1 MGQDS
6 VTTTLRNSIA
16 SGRFGHAYLFH
27 GARGCG
33 KTSTARL
40 LARALNCEHG
50 PTANPCGTCSL
61 CLAIREGSCMDV
73 VEMDA
78 ASETGIDDVREKV
91 IENVQYAPTEARFKV
106 YIIDEVHDLS
116 SKAFDA
122 LLKTLEEPPAHV
134 VFVLATTE
142 YNKVPIT
149 IRSRCLC
156 FQFRRGSVQ
165 DLAAAVNRVIA
176 AENYT
181 CDPDAIIAVARA
193 AEGSWRDAL
202 SILEQV
208 LAYSDGHI
216 TSTTVKNAIGTVG
229 DTELQDCAKQL
240 VAGDMASALNLAA
253 DFMEGGTDARQLV
266 SAMQGFLRD
275 LLLLRAGADR
285 TASAEFG
292 PERIQALQPIAALYS
307 SASLLDM
314 MQELARAEREVRT
327 SNQHRWIL
335 ERTFARLQA
344 MAKGAEQIVPP
355 TRPMVAA
362 PATASV
368 AVSPVVDTTQAPV
381 IPSVPAQPARQNGN
395 QQVAVSANEPES
407 GADRRFVTEIDLEV
421 ISRAWPRI
429 LSLFSKASARG
440 GAFVNGTK
448 VLGLS
453 GKLLTIGFPGAFA
466 RDQMSD
472 KGRALFEK
480 KINEAL
486 QTDGYTV
493 QCVLISDVS
502 GQAVAGGGETT
513 SFAGTGSKAPQ
524 IDLDSS
530 VAPSTLPPAAH
541 AAQVGADDVIKEVLD
556 IFGGAV
562 TKKEPIN

>member
-1 MGQDS
+1 
-6 VTTTLRNSIA
+6 
-16 SGRFGHAYLFH
+16 
-27 GARGCG
+27 
-33 KTSTARL
+33 
-40 LARALNCEHG
+40 
-50 PTANPCGTCSL
+50 
-61 CLAIREGSCMDV
+61 MDV

-156 FQFRRGSVQ
+156 FQFRRGSIQ
-165 DLAAAVNRVIA
+165 DLAAAVSRVIA

-181 CDPDAIIAVARA
+181 CDPDAVIAVARA

-229 DTELQDCAKQL
+229 DTELQECAKQL
-240 VAGDMASALNLAA
+240 VEGDMASALNLAA
-253 DFMEGGTDARQLV
+253 EFMEGGTDARQLV
-266 SAMQGFLRD
+266 TAMQGFLRD

-292 PERIQALQPIAALYS
+292 PERIQSLQPIAALYS
-307 SASLLDM
+307 TASLLDM

-344 MAKGAEQIVPP
+344 MAKGGEQPVAA
-355 TRPMVAA
+355 TRPLVAA
-362 PATASV
+362 PATSTV
-368 AVSPVVDTTQAPV
+368 AVTPAIVTTSAPV
-381 IPSVPAQPARQNGN
+381 IPPVQTQPAGQNGN
-395 QQVAVSANEPES
+395 QQVAAPANEPDP

-466 RDQMSD
+466 RDQMND

-486 QTDGYTV
+486 QTEGYTV
-493 QCVLISDVS
+493 QCVLISDVP
-502 GQAVAGGGETT
+502 GQAAAVGGE
-513 SFAGTGSKAPQ
+513 SASVGGTGGKAPQ

-530 VAPSTLPPAAH
+530 VATSTVPAAAP
-541 AAQVGADDVIKEVLD
+541 AAPVGSDDVIKEVLD